1 MAPDIS
7 DVSKDTQSLHGHEVI
22 PPTGLAVRDLGKTFK
37 GRPVLR
43 DVNLAVQRGAV
54 YAEHSRS
61 LAQIAIAQGKR
72 RRDVSMFPFVQHRIQ
87 AKLPRRQ
94 LGHGGLVEVGLTV
107 QLHFQLR
114 KSDLAPR
121 KFRA

>member
-43 DVNLAVQRGAV
+43 DVNLAVQRGEA
-54 YAEHSRS
+54 
-61 LAQIAIAQGKR
+61 
-72 RRDVSMFPFVQHRIQ
+72 
-87 AKLPRRQ
+87 
-94 LGHGGLVEVGLTV
+94 VGLLGPNGAGYRCIAAHV
-107 QLHFQLR
+107 
-114 KSDLAPR
+114 
-121 KFRA
+121 